1 MMPTMRTLNMGT
13 DEVSAEEF
21 YRDPPDGVRVNMV
34 ASLDGA
40 AAFDGRVRPLS
51 DAVDHQLLRALRT
64 YADVVLVG
72 AGTIRAERYGP
83 AVLTEEQSRYRLEQW
98 GQDAPP
104 PIAVVTRTG
113 NIPLDTPLFTGDVR
127 ALVITSQRTATEH
140 GSALEEA
147 ADIVVAGGDT
157 VEMPALSPHSGTAG
171 SAGFC
176 AKEVPRCSTTSS
188 RTTSWTKCASP
199 WHRGWPDRNP
209 TGDRRPHPGG
219 AADAVT
225 PARSD
230 PRRLPVPPIRP
241 GSLNQSTTVKNESP
255 SSGGAVDRAIAR
267 SRVQPP
273 SSIAVG

>member
-83 AVLTEEQSRYRLEQW
+83 AVLTEEQSRYRLERW

-127 ALVITSQRTATEH
+127 PLVITSQRTATER
-140 GSALEEA
+140 GAALEEA
-147 ADIVVAGGDT
+147 ADIVVAGEDT
-157 VEMPALSPHSGTAG
+157 VEMPALIAALRDRGLRRILCEGGPTLLDDLVMHDLVDEMCLTVAPRLAGPQPQPATAG
-171 SAGFC
+171 PTLTA
-176 AKEVPRCSTTSS
+176 PRT
-188 RTTSWTKCASP
+188 
-199 WHRGWPDRNP
+199 
-209 TGDRRPHPGG
+209 
-219 AADAVT
+219 
-225 PARSD
+225 
-230 PRRLPVPPIRP
+230 L
-241 GSLNQSTTVKNESP
+241 SLQHVLTHDDFLYLRY
-255 SSGGAVDRAIAR
+255 G
-267 SRVQPP
+267 RVR
-273 SSIAVG
+273 